1 MWQPGW
7 ERGLGENGHMY
18 TNGWVPLLFTWN
30 YPNTVDRLTLYE
42 IESCLKKKKAP
53 KLLNSWSTFQK
64 VSLQIE
70 TRTCLPQIPA
80 WKTANSTLVSVSE
93 LVSLNQR
100 FSLATH
106 GCHTQV
112 LVKTPGARP
121 HRWPW
126 TPASKVPP
134 PDSSAGVRLSAYLV
148 LFLGPVSLCT
158 TSLSCK

>member
-1 MWQPGW
+1 M
-7 ERGLGENGHMY
+7 
-18 TNGWVPLLFTWN
+18 
-30 YPNTVDRLTLYE
+30 
-42 IESCLKKKKAP
+42 
-53 KLLNSWSTFQK
+53 
-64 VSLQIE
+64 SLQIE
-70 TRTCLPQIPA
+70 TRTCLPQVPA

-121 HRWPW
+121 HKWPW

-134 PDSSAGVRLSAYLV
+134 QTVLQACASLLTLFFFWGPSLYVQHLCPANNFSPFLPSKAKKSLMTSQLPWQLDWLHFNWETPTGASPPLGSAFHL
-148 LFLGPVSLCT
+148 
-158 TSLSCK
+158 